1 MESDAKMIT
10 KLSKDEGIKNQKP
23 SLASN
28 HKCQIKLPINEAF
41 KTQLITGILTSPI
54 VYIPNHHYNYV
65 DSALEEIA
73 KCRVGINREMIYE
86 LDMSKGH
93 VDFATKLFIDSEGFG
108 PLDVLGNLLAPQ
120 SDKQDGQS
128 VQRSRVFLMK
138 GLAKAHDSQALNHLN
153 DPELQLRLQTFAEK
167 YERGDYDPRT
177 TIILASPVPVSQLP
191 KELIDIISVIEI
203 PAPTIDE
210 IETCVRTFKVSEQ
223 FKIKEESLVTDLCRT
238 LQGLSFYDIQQIL
251 RSVLVRTGNRLTE
264 NTKTLALEEKKRIVK
279 KSGIIEVIDS
289 DVSFNDVGGLEVLCA
304 DMRKKAVVFKHLSR
318 ATDNDVRLP
327 IPKGILIVGMPG
339 CGKSLIAKS
348 IAKEFGV
355 SLLRLDI
362 SNLMG
367 QYVGQSEEN
376 LRKALATAEA
386 AHPCVLWIDEIEKA
400 FHGANSSNSNEND
413 TLVMRMMGYF
423 LTWMQ
428 ERKTAVYI
436 VATANDVMRPE
447 FMRKGR
453 FDEVY
458 FVDFPKQKEREEIFR
473 KKIHHFNNSE
483 EHESIFDFTDVI
495 ANLEE
500 VAKEA
505 VAEKTVEGKEGGFS
519 GSEIDCVV
527 NTVVENKFA
536 DYAKKAL
543 DEQESYPLPIK
554 ITKDDFIKVINEMK
568 PHVMSGQITRKKEKD
583 KKQKTSI
590 IDFHPSTQIENIYKM
605 QETYQ
610 FKPASKNGNTDNTVS
625 E

>member
-1 MESDAKMIT
+1 MNESD
-10 KLSKDEGIKNQKP
+10 SSREVFRND
-23 SLASN
+23 
-28 HKCQIKLPINEAF
+28 
-41 KTQLITGILTSPI
+41 LITAIFSVPI
-54 VYIPNHHYNYV
+54 VYIPHFHYDYV
-65 DSALEEIA
+65 DAVLADILPQRQSDNAPSAGRPVTGLYSDSIYEFD
-73 KCRVGINREMIYE
+73 INRGPI
-86 LDMSKGH
+86 
-93 VDFATKLFIDSEGFG
+93 DFHTKLLVKSAPASSRG
-108 PLDVLGNLLAPQ
+108 LMNLLSSLLIHCPKHSMTCEVLEKHSIILLKNLLQ
-120 SDKQDGQS
+120 SPAESVRGQS
-128 VQRSRVFLMK
+128 LLDDPTVQLS
-138 GLAKAHDSQALNHLN
+138 
-153 DPELQLRLQTFAEK
+153 LQTFVEK

-177 TIILASPVPVSQLP
+177 TIIMVSPAPVAALP
-191 KELIDIISVIEI
+191 VELKEIVTVLEI
-203 PAPTIDE
+203 PAPTISE
-210 IETCVRTFKVSEQ
+210 IETLVREIEVSKQ
-223 FKIKEESLVTDLCRT
+223 FQIKENDLVTDLCRT
-238 LQGLSFYDIQQIL
+238 LQGLSLYDIQQIL
-251 RSVLVRTGNRLTE
+251 RSVLVRTGGKLTA
-264 NTKTLALEEKKRIVK
+264 NSKVLALEEKKRIVK

-289 DVSFNDVGGLEVLCA
+289 DVSFEDVGGLEVLRD
-304 DMRKKAVVFKHLSR
+304 DMRQKALVYRHLSR
-318 ATDNDVRLP
+318 ATDSDVRLP
-327 IPKGILIVGMPG
+327 IPKGVLIVGMPG

-458 FVDFPKQKEREEIFR
+458 FVDFPGQEERVEIFR
-473 KKIHHFNNSE
+473 KKIRHFNNSE
-483 EHESIFDFTDVI
+483 DHESIFDFTEVI
-495 ANLEE
+495 ANLDEI
-500 VAKEA
+500 AKEA

-536 DYAKKAL
+536 DYAEKAL
-543 DEQESYPLPIK
+543 DKQQAYPLPLK
-554 ITKDDFIKVINEMK
+554 MTKDDFINVIGEMK
-568 PHVMSGQITRKKEKD
+568 PHVMSGQITRKKKEED
-583 KKQKTSI
+583 KRQKTSI